1 MPVPISPQGV
11 FVTGTGTGIGKT
23 IVCAAL
29 VQSWRAA
36 YWKPVQTG
44 IAAEPADS
52 ETIAQLVPGAPV
64 APPRHILRAPLSPE
78 AAAAAEGTTISL
90 ADFDLPGTDRPIV
103 VEGAGG
109 VLVPLNAGALMIDLM
124 VRLTLPV
131 IVVAA
136 TGLGTI
142 NHTLLSLAALRARH
156 LAVAGIILVGE
167 DNPGNA
173 SAIARHGDARILH
186 RFARLTPLTPATL
199 RAAAAAFPTY
209 DAVVA

>member
-1 MPVPISPQGV
+1 MPAPILPQGV

-44 IAAEPADS
+44 IATDPADS
-52 ETIAQLVPGAPV
+52 ATIAQLAPGALI
-64 APPRHILRAPLSPE
+64 APPRHTLRAPLSPE
-78 AAAAAEGTTISL
+78 AAAAAERTTISL
-90 ADFDLPGTDRPIV
+90 ADFDLPTADRPIV

-109 VLVPLNAGALMIDLM
+109 VLVPLNATELMIDLM
-124 VRLTLPV
+124 VRLALPV
-131 IVVAA
+131 ILVA
-136 TGLGTI
+136 TTSLGTI

-156 LAVAGIILVGE
+156 LALAGIILVGE
-167 DNPGNA
+167 DDPGNA
-173 SAIARHGDARILH
+173 SAIARHGHARILH
-186 RFARLTPLTPATL
+186 RLARLTPLTPATL
-199 RAAAAAFPTY
+199 RTAAAALPPY